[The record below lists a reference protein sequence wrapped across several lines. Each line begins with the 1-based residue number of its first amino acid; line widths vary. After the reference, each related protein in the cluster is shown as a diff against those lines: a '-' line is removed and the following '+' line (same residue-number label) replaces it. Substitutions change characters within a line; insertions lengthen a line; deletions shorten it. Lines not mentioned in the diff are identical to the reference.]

1 MIESFELRVSG
12 SLFAQFDAELRSGP
26 RDDDEFEQAGFLF
39 CGIARPEDRLL
50 LVAQR
55 WRSVPRAARV
65 QRPDYGL
72 AWSARFNAEVLDE
85 ADALHAAPVL
95 IHRHE
100 WGEEARLSRKDR
112 ATGDPMLARMSALA
126 DRGIAASVVL
136 HLATAAGLFWSGGQL
151 AGNLGRLRIVGAPL
165 RDVYPTVAAPAAI
178 RPRLHRQTLAIG
190 PESDAKLA
198 RAKVAV
204 VGLSGGGSH
213 VVQQLAH
220 AGVDTLLLVDDDL
233 VAESNRG
240 RVVGTRHDDDGKL
253 KTEVMERLVK
263 GIDPNI
269 VVRAVPQQSSTAQ
282 GIAAI
287 READVVV
294 ACVDRFDARAE
305 INALAR
311 RYLIPLID
319 IGMTL
324 ESQHEVLKSATGQAT
339 LTMPGAPCVRCTA
352 LVSDAA
358 LEQERRLAPPG
369 YDRNPNAPGQ
379 AQVVSMNGLLASQA
393 VTVVLAVLTGYTHQS
408 LLGSGAWWQY
418 DALEGQLD
426 YSPITYRRPHCP
438 GCSEEAQGDLWF
450 TTLGERS

>member
-1 MIESFELRVSG
+1 M
-12 SLFAQFDAELRSGP
+12 A
-26 RDDDEFEQAGFLF
+26 
-39 CGIARPEDRLL
+39 
-50 LVAQR
+50 
-55 WRSVPRAARV
+55 SVPLAARV

-72 AWSARFNAEVLDE
+72 AWSAQFNAEILDE

-100 WGEEARLSRKDR
+100 FGEEARLSRKDR
-112 ATGDPMLARMSALA
+112 AAGDPMLARMSALA
-126 DRGIAASVVL
+126 DRELAASVVV
-136 HLATAAGLFWSGGQL
+136 HPASAAGLFWSRGQL
-151 AGNLGRLRIVGAPL
+151 AGSMGRLRVVGAPL
-165 RDVYPTVAAPAAI
+165 RDLNPTGTVPPAM
-178 RPRLHRQTLAIG
+178 RRRLHRQTLAIG
-190 PESDAKLA
+190 PQSDAKLA

-204 VGLSGGGSH
+204 VGQSGGGSH

-220 AGVDTLLLVDDDL
+220 AGVGTLLLVDDDL
-233 VAESNRG
+233 VDESNRG

-253 KTEVMERLVK
+253 KTEVMKRLVE
-263 GIDPNI
+263 GIDPSI
-269 VVRAVPQQSSTAQ
+269 VVQAVPYRSSTPE

-287 READVVV
+287 RQADVVV

-319 IGMTL
+319 IGMML
-324 ESQHEVLKSATGQAT
+324 ESNHEVLKSATGQAI
-339 LTMPGAPCVRCTA
+339 LAMPGAPCLRCTP
-352 LVSDAA
+352 LLSDAA
-358 LEQERRLAPPG
+358 LEHERRLAPPG

-393 VTVVLAVLTGYTHQS
+393 VTVVLAVLTGYTHRS

-438 GCSEEAQGDLWF
+438 GCSEEGQGDPWF
-450 TTLGERS
+450 IQ